1 MCNTIN
7 IESYFNFVNFQN
19 KKHSLAPQ
27 LVLSDLSFC
36 LLDSS
41 PRQIMPSFSLTS
53 RKAYVELRVGKSWRH
68 TYSSCVAESK
78 TGSLGER
85 SHKPWSRCAS
95 VWNLWMIYELLSW
108 AISLLFSFGHGLTF
122 FWNTLDL
129 HVSKFLFFLFWMLWT
144 FMCPFFLLAHVLST
158 WRE

>member
-1 MCNTIN
+1 
-7 IESYFNFVNFQN
+7 
-19 KKHSLAPQ
+19 
-27 LVLSDLSFC
+27 
-36 LLDSS
+36 
-41 PRQIMPSFSLTS
+41 MPSFSLTS

-78 TGSLGER
+78 TRSLGET

-108 AISLLFSFGHGLTF
+108 AISLLLSFGHGLTF

-129 HVSKFLFFLFWMLWT
+129 HVSTFLLFFSFFFEYLGLHVST
-144 FMCPFFLLAHVLST
+144 FFLTSPCPFNFQCRSWQKYVECTWSWSWEYEMHLSKGSQQFDKAQ
-158 WRE
+158 RDNKLHM